1 MFCVSKDNNVSY
13 RPRTRWRTFG
23 WQLFTLVSCTAL
35 SAYFSYHT
43 VAGRYGLQARTE
55 LSSRVTI
62 LEFEAES
69 LDQARS
75 GLQNAITLLAP
86 DQPDPDLV
94 AELARDVLGYA
105 RPSDRIYQVR

>member
-1 MFCVSKDNNVSY
+1 MSY

-35 SAYFSYHT
+35 SAYFTYHT

-69 LDQARS
+69 LDHARS
-75 GLQNAITLLAP
+75 SLKNEIALLAP

-105 RPSDRIYQVR
+105 RPSDRIYRLR